1 MFSIYVD
8 GSALY
13 LPGDPEL
20 TLASAK
26 VELSLSK
33 SGSLEF
39 NAPPAN
45 TAAASIRKMAS
56 VVSVYDDG
64 ELVFQGRAVSA
75 ERAFDG
81 SLDVT
86 CEGELAYLM
95 DSIQPPNE
103 FHNMTS
109 RGFLEHLIDEHNA
122 QMAEGNSVIDKTFA
136 VGQVTVRDS
145 NDSLYRY
152 TNWEDTLTAIQE
164 KLLDP
169 LGGVIRVRHEG
180 DSRYIDYIEDYGRV
194 SEQTIEFGENLMDYA
209 ETEDATDV
217 ATRCIPLGARLDESP
232 IEALDAY
239 TTIES
244 INGGRNYVES
254 ADAVKRLGVVTKVVS
269 FDDVTIPANLKE
281 HGERWLRDAQFAA
294 LSLKCTAVDLHQ
306 MHVDIERIR
315 LGDEVRVLSE
325 PHGIDRRFTVSALSI
340 DLMDASQDTIM
351 LGSTCRETLSAASAS
366 SSRALASKI
375 TSLPQ
380 PSSILAQ
387 AKDNATQLITA
398 ATTGHVVLRPD
409 EVLIMD
415 TGDTATAKRVWRW
428 NSGGLGYSRDGYGGP
443 YGLAMTMDG
452 AIVADF
458 VSTGTLSANRVK
470 AGTLTD
476 LAGNMAWNLTTG
488 AVSAKRLS
496 VDSTNFKLTA
506 EGYMTAHGA
515 TIESASGDSGVSMS
529 GGQMR
534 VLFQGKQLGY
544 IGGNSYTQDSSK
556 KGLNFDLDFSG
567 DYMTWAAQPKSN
579 TDYDMKW
586 TYARRKLSNMSAG
599 KLHAGC
605 DIDMHGWKIENASWP
620 DGGIDGTIDFV
631 AVKSMGSDGHA
642 QRWTSGCR
650 MQFKNGILVSA
661 TF

>member
-1 MFSIYVD
+1 MFAVYAD

-13 LPGDPEL
+13 IPGDSEL
-20 TLASAK
+20 ALSSAK
-26 VELSLSK
+26 IELSLSK

-39 NAPPAN
+39 TAPPTNA
-45 TAAASIRKMAS
+45 AAASIRKMAS
-56 VVSVYDDG
+56 VVEVFEDG
-64 ELVFQGRAVSA
+64 DLIFSGRAVTA

-95 DSIQPPNE
+95 DSVQPPHE

-122 QMAEGNSVIDKTFA
+122 QMAEGANVIDKTFK

-169 LGGVIRVRHEG
+169 LGGVIRVRREG
-180 DSRYIDYIEDYGRV
+180 DVRYIDFIEGYGRV
-194 SEQTIEFGENLMDYA
+194 SEQVIEFGENLLDYT
-209 ETEDATDV
+209 ESEDATEI

-232 IEALDAY
+232 IKALDAY

-244 INGGRNYVES
+244 VNAGKNYVES
-254 ADAVKRLGVVTKVVS
+254 TEAIGRLGVVTRVVS
-269 FDDVTIPANLKE
+269 FDDVTLPANLKA
-281 HGERWLRDAQFAA
+281 HGEDWLKDAQFAELA
-294 LSLKCTAVDLHQ
+294 LTCTAVDLHM
-306 MHVDIERIR
+306 MHVDIQRIR
-315 LGDEVRVLSE
+315 LGDEVRVLSA
-325 PHGIDRRFTVSALSI
+325 PHGMDRRFTVASLSI
-340 DLMDASQDTIM
+340 DMMDASQNTIA
-351 LGSTCRETLSAASAS
+351 LGSSGRETLSAASAS
-366 SSRALASKI
+366 SSRALASEI
-375 TSLPQ
+375 AALPK

-387 AKDNATQLITA
+387 ARDNATALITA

-428 NSGGLGYSRDGYGGP
+428 NSGGLGYSRSGYGGP

-470 AGTLTD
+470 AGVLSD
-476 LAGNMAWNLTTG
+476 QRGNMAWNLATG

-496 VDSTNFKLTA
+496 VDSPNFELTA
-506 EGYMTAHGA
+506 DGYMTARGA
-515 TIESASGDSGVSMS
+515 TLTSTSGDSSVSMS

-534 VLFQGKQLGY
+534 VYFQGKQLGY
-544 IGGNSYTQDSSK
+544 IGGNSYTQDPSK
-556 KGLNFDLDFSG
+556 KGLNFDLDYSG
-567 DYMTWAAQPKSN
+567 DYMTWAAQPKAH

-586 TYARRKLSNMSAG
+586 TYARRKLSNMAAG
-599 KLHAGC
+599 MLHAGC
-605 DIDMHGWKIENASWP
+605 DIDMHGWRLRNVSWP

>member
-1 MFSIYVD
+1 MFSVYAD
-8 GSALY
+8 GEAVY
-13 LPGDPEL
+13 LPGDSEL
-20 TLASAK
+20 ALSSAK
-26 VELSLSK
+26 VELALSK
-33 SGSLEF
+33 SGSLEMS
-39 NAPPAN
+39 APPTN
-45 TAAASIRKMAS
+45 AAAAAIRKMAS

-64 ELVFQGRAVSA
+64 ELVFRGRALSA

-81 SLDVT
+81 SLDIT

-95 DSIQPPNE
+95 DTIQPPHE

-109 RGFLEHLIDEHNA
+109 RGFLEHLVGVHNA
-122 QMAEGNSVIDKTFA
+122 QVAEGSSAIDKSFK

-152 TNWEDTLTAIQE
+152 TNWEDTLTAIRE
-164 KLLDP
+164 KLLGP
-169 LGGVIRVRHEG
+169 LGGVVRVRHEG

-209 ETEDATDV
+209 ETEDATDI

-232 IEALDAY
+232 IKALDAY

-244 INGGRNYVES
+244 VNGGRNYVES
-254 ADAVKRLGVVTKVVS
+254 ADAVKRLGVATKVVS
-269 FDDVTIPANLKE
+269 FEDVTIPTNLKE

-306 MHVDIERIR
+306 MRVDIERIR
-315 LGDEVRVLSE
+315 LGDEVRVLSA
-325 PHGIDRRFTVSALSI
+325 PHGMDRRFTVSALSI
-340 DLMDASQDTIM
+340 DLMDASRNEIT
-351 LGSTCRETLSAASAS
+351 LGSEGRETLSAASAS
-366 SSRALASKI
+366 SSRALASEI
-375 TSLPQ
+375 AALPQ

-387 AKDNATQLITA
+387 ARDNATALITA

-428 NSGGLGYSRDGYGGP
+428 NSGGLGYSRSGYGGP

-470 AGTLTD
+470 AGVLSD
-476 LAGNMAWNLTTG
+476 QRGNMAWNLATG

-496 VDSTNFKLTA
+496 VDSPNFELTA
-506 EGYMTAHGA
+506 DGYMTARGA
-515 TIESASGDSGVSMS
+515 TLTSTSGDSGVSMS

-544 IGGNSYTQDSSK
+544 IGGNSYTQDPSK
-556 KGLNFDLDFSG
+556 KGLNFDLDYSG
-567 DYMTWAAQPKSN
+567 DYMTWAAQPKAH

-586 TYARRKLSNMSAG
+586 TYARRKLSNMAAG
-599 KLHAGC
+599 MLHAGC
-605 DIDMHGWKIENASWP
+605 DIDMHGWRLRNVSWP

-650 MQFKNGILVSA
+650 MKFKNGILVSA

>member
-1 MFSIYVD
+1 MFAVYAD

-13 LPGDPEL
+13 IPGDSEL
-20 TLASAK
+20 ALSSAK
-26 VELSLSK
+26 LELSLSK

-39 NAPPAN
+39 TAPPTNA
-45 TAAASIRKMAS
+45 AAASIRKMAS
-56 VVSVYDDG
+56 VVEVFEDG
-64 ELVFQGRAVSA
+64 DLVFSGRAVTA

-95 DSIQPPNE
+95 DSVQPPHE

-122 QMAEGNSVIDKTFA
+122 QMAEGASVIDKTFK

-169 LGGVIRVRHEG
+169 LGGVIRVRREG
-180 DSRYIDYIEDYGRV
+180 AVRYIDFIEGYGRV
-194 SEQTIEFGENLMDYA
+194 SEQVIEFGENLLDYT
-209 ETEDATDV
+209 ESEDATEI

-232 IEALDAY
+232 IKALDAY

-244 INGGRNYVES
+244 VNAGKNYVES
-254 ADAVKRLGVVTKVVS
+254 TEAIGRLGVVTRVVS
-269 FDDVTIPANLKE
+269 FEDVTLPANLKA
-281 HGERWLRDAQFAA
+281 HGEDWLKDAQFAELA
-294 LSLKCTAVDLHQ
+294 LTCTAVDLHM
-306 MHVDIERIR
+306 MHVDIQRIR
-315 LGDEVRVLSE
+315 LGDEVRVLSA
-325 PHGIDRRFTVSALSI
+325 PHGMDRRFTVASLSI
-340 DLMDASQDTIM
+340 DMMDASQNTIT
-351 LGSTCRETLSAASAS
+351 LGSSGRETLSAASAS
-366 SSRALASKI
+366 SSRALASEI
-375 TSLPQ
+375 GALPK
-380 PSSILAQ
+380 PSAILAQ
-387 AKDNATQLITA
+387 AKDNATALITA

-415 TGDTATAKRVWRW
+415 TADTATAKRVWRW
-428 NSGGLGYSRDGYGGP
+428 NSGGLGYSKSGYGGP

-458 VSTGTLSANRVK
+458 VSTGALSADRVK

-476 LAGNMAWNLTTG
+476 QGANMSWNLSSG

-496 VDSTNFKLTA
+496 IDSPNFKLTA
-506 EGYMTAHGA
+506 DGYMTAHGA
-515 TIESASGDSGVSMS
+515 TLTSTSGDSSVSMS

-534 VLFQGKQLGY
+534 VYFQGKQLGY
-544 IGGNSYTQDSSK
+544 IGGNSYTQDPSK
-556 KGLNFDLDFSG
+556 KGLNFDLDYSG
-567 DYMTWAAQPKSN
+567 DYMTWAAQPKAH

-586 TYARRKLSNMSAG
+586 TYARRKLSNMAAG
-599 KLHAGC
+599 MLHAGC
-605 DIDMHGWKIENASWP
+605 DIDMHGWRLRNVSWP